1 MLSLDAVGVLFPA
14 IPLAIVALNFRYT
27 SLAGLMREL
36 HAQLDKKLL
45 KTAQKQVLHDELVI
59 MARRMNFVKYSLFFL
74 GLSFVFNTST
84 LFAFINQSE
93 RIAIFCMNT
102 TIALMLIGLC
112 FFCIETVLS
121 TKALRM
127 HISVAE
133 IKNQQINNFRIL
145 WIRFIS
151 YIYQTSLKMSSSF
164 IFKLKKWYQLC
175 YCCYGYPPTLL
186 RASSMIFGGARIKYL
201 NWKQF

>member
-36 HAQLDKKLL
+36 HAQRGKKLL
-45 KTAQKQVLHDELVI
+45 KAAQKQVLHDELVI
-59 MARRMNFVKYSLFFL
+59 MDRRMNLVKYSLFFL

-93 RIAIFCMNT
+93 RVAVFCMNT

-133 IKNQQINNFRIL
+133 IKNEQINNVRIL
-145 WIRFIS
+145 
-151 YIYQTSLKMSSSF
+151 
-164 IFKLKKWYQLC
+164 
-175 YCCYGYPPTLL
+175 
-186 RASSMIFGGARIKYL
+186 
-201 NWKQF
+201 

>member
-36 HAQLDKKLL
+36 HAQLNKKLL
-45 KTAQKQVLHDELVI
+45 KAAQKQVLHDELVI
-59 MARRMNFVKYSLFFL
+59 MARRMNLVKYSLFFL

-93 RIAIFCMNT
+93 RIAIFFLNT

-127 HISVAE
+127 HISVAK
-133 IKNQQINNFRIL
+133 IKNTRINNFKIL
-145 WIRFIS
+145 
-151 YIYQTSLKMSSSF
+151 
-164 IFKLKKWYQLC
+164 
-175 YCCYGYPPTLL
+175 
-186 RASSMIFGGARIKYL
+186 
-201 NWKQF
+201 